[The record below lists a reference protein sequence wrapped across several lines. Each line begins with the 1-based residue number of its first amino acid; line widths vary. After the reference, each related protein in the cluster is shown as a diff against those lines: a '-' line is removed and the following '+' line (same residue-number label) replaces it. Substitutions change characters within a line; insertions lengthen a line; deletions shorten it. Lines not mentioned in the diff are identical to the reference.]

1 MARAGS
7 AKGRRLHAEAVARK
21 QAAAQAVPAACDVCV
36 VGAGASGLCA
46 ALAAAQ
52 DGAGSVSVVCLEAGP
67 KAGAPILAT
76 GNGRCNF
83 SNVDLS
89 CAHYRNPGLAAA
101 AMGPSP
107 ETSVLDL
114 FGALGLAWADEEGRL
129 YPRSRV
135 ADSVRSVLVQAVEA
149 SGATVGTLR
158 PVLSAERTNDGF
170 AVTYEERFRED
181 AQAGGW
187 HRRTLACRRLV
198 WAAGGASP
206 ATLRDLGADVIDAQP
221 VLCPVAVEPSFADA
235 LDGRRAR
242 AFVALLRDGAPV
254 WQERGE
260 VLFRRQA
267 LSGIVSLNL
276 SRQARPG
283 DAVAIDLVPELSLEE
298 LEQRL
303 GAPFDPHGVDGLVDP
318 AIAECLAT
326 QAGRENDPARAMA
339 ALLKGLPF
347 TVSGLA
353 HPETAQ
359 VRRGG
364 VAEAAVDPDTLA
376 ARCAP
381 NLFVCGEAL
390 DVDGPC
396 GGYNLAFAWLSG
408 QKAGASACASLLLP

>member
-7 AKGRRLHAEAVARK
+7 PKGRRLHAEAQARK
-21 QAAAQAVPAACDVCV
+21 KAAAQAVPDACDVCV

-46 ALAAAQ
+46 ALAATR
-52 DGAGSVSVVCLEAGP
+52 DGAGSVVCLEAGP
-67 KAGAPILAT
+67 RAGAPILAT

-89 CAHYRNPGLAAA
+89 CGHYRNPDLAAA

-114 FGALGLAWADEEGRL
+114 FGALGLAWADEDGRL
-129 YPRSRV
+129 YPRSRA
-135 ADSVRSVLVQAVEA
+135 ADSVRSVLVRAAKA
-149 SGATVGTLR
+149 SGAVTGTLR
-158 PVLSAERTNDGF
+158 PVVAVERADDGF
-170 AVTYEERFRED
+170 TVTFEERFRED
-181 AQAGGW
+181 AQTGCW
-187 HRRTLACRRLV
+187 RTRALFCRRLV

-206 ATLRDLGADVIDAQP
+206 ATLKDLGVDVIDAEP
-221 VLCPVAVEPSFADA
+221 ILCPVAVEPSFADA

-242 AFVALLRDGAPV
+242 ASVTLLRDGSAV

-283 DAVAIDLVPELSLEE
+283 DAVTVNLVPESSLES
-298 LEQRL
+298 LEALL
-303 GAPFDPHGVDGLVDP
+303 GAPFDAHGADGLVDP
-318 AIAECLAT
+318 AIAEALAA
-326 QAGRENDPARAMA
+326 QAERSGDPVRAMA

-347 TVSGLA
+347 TVTGPA

-359 VRRGG
+359 VSRGG
-364 VAEAAVDPDTLA
+364 VAEDAVDPSTLA
-376 ARCAP
+376 AHAARG
-381 NLFVCGEAL
+381 LFVCGEAL

-408 QKAGASACASLLLP
+408 LKAGSAACASLLIP